1 MRLDEILDTT
11 ISYHNRLNPKIWD
24 GRALDPEIRENLLKI
39 AQLFINKL
47 KIKDLKITD
56 IILTGSLA
64 NFNYTKYSDFDL
76 HVVVDYAD
84 GGILEEYF
92 TVKKSLWNEA
102 HDMKIK
108 GYDVELYVQNSSE
121 KHHSSG
127 VYSLVDDR
135 WVVKPSYNP
144 PSYDEKKVASKAKYL
159 AMVIDN
165 LDVSCDNI
173 NQYSKIKEKIFKMR
187 QDGLESSGEFS
198 NGNLVFKVLRNN
210 GYIKML
216 HDKYTSSVDACY
228 TI

>member
-11 ISYHNRLNPKIWD
+11 ISYHNRLNPRIWD
-24 GRALDPEIRENLLKI
+24 GDTMNPDIRENLLKI

-47 KIKDLKITD
+47 KIKDLKVTD

-76 HVVVDYAD
+76 HVVVDYPD
-84 GGILEEYF
+84 DGILEEYF
-92 TVKKSLWNEA
+92 TVKKSLWNEV

-108 GYDVELYVQNSSE
+108 GYDVELYVQGSSA

-127 VYSLVDDR
+127 VYSLVDDD
-135 WVVKPSYNP
+135 WVVKPSYKT
-144 PSYDEKKVASKAKYL
+144 PSYDERKVASTAKYL

-173 NQYSKIKEKIFKMR
+173 NQYSKIKEKISKMR
-187 QDGLESSGEFS
+187 QDGLDASGEFS
-198 NGNLVFKVLRNN
+198 NGNLVYKVLRNN
-210 GYIKML
+210 GYIQML